1 MSDSRPPYD
10 EQLPWLEA
18 VDDEDGPSGI
28 PARRMLAALLVVL
41 LAAALV
47 SATFFWLG
55 RQNVGEVAGAPEL
68 IRADPKPYKIKPT
81 DPGGLDV
88 AGESETAFQTSAG
101 EDTDA
106 QLDLSRMPEQ
116 AVAPPS
122 KPAPEP
128 KPAGTPKPQPA
139 EAAPEQPTG
148 GKGSVIQLGAFA
160 NRAQAERAWS
170 ALSARFPSVAAM
182 NKLVIPFSG
191 GIRLRAAA
199 TSRAEARQACQA
211 LKVAGEN
218 CFVAN

>member
-1 MSDSRPPYD
+1 MSDSRPAYD

-28 PARRMLAALLVVL
+28 PARRMIAALLVVL

-55 RQNVGEVAGAPEL
+55 RQNVGEVGGAPEL

-116 AVAPPS
+116 AVAPPPKS
-122 KPAPEP
+122 AAEP
-128 KPAGTPKPQPA
+128 KPAETPKPQAA

-170 ALSARFPSVAAM
+170 ALSARFPSVAGM

-199 TSRAEARQACQA
+199 TSPAEARQACQA

>member
-1 MSDSRPPYD
+1 MSDSRPAYD

-68 IRADPKPYKIKPT
+68 IRADPRPYKIKPT

-116 AVAPPS
+116 AVAPP
-122 KPAPEP
+122 P
-128 KPAGTPKPQPA
+128 KPAAEPNPAETPKPQPA

-170 ALSARFPSVAAM
+170 ALSARFPSVAGM
-182 NKLVIPFSG
+182 NKLIIPFSG

-199 TSRAEARQACQA
+199 TSAAEARQACQA

>member
-1 MSDSRPPYD
+1 MSDSRPAYD

-68 IRADPKPYKIKPT
+68 IRADPKPYKVKPT

-116 AVAPPS
+116 AVAPPP
-122 KPAPEP
+122 KPAAEP
-128 KPAGTPKPQPA
+128 KPAETPKPQPA
-139 EAAPEQPTG
+139 EAAPEQPAG

-182 NKLVIPFSG
+182 NKMIIPFSG

-199 TSRAEARQACQA
+199 TTPAEARQACQA